1 MNRKQ
6 EELVPDMRLKGCE
19 LFELVHVVRVR
30 AVLKESQ
37 KGICLEVCFVHLS
50 EVYHVPSVG
59 LHLGIFRSKDL
70 QMVHGNSP
78 HEAQNKSHLVIFVNF
93 YWSSLWLCL

>member
-6 EELVPDMRLKGCE
+6 EELVPDMRLQGCE

-50 EVYHVPSVG
+50 EVYRVPSVG
-59 LHLGIFRSKDL
+59 LHLRYLGGKICK
-70 QMVHGNSP
+70 
-78 HEAQNKSHLVIFVNF
+78 
-93 YWSSLWLCL
+93 